1 LEAINRCVHVKRLV
15 APVAVAVLTVI
26 AGVTAGVLSQSAAS
40 GQSARQPLAVT
51 ATTIPSKSLGLLP
64 ASPQLSTRIV
74 LSRTHVVA
82 GSLIKGFVVVTNR
95 GKPLRLWH
103 HSGSLK
109 CTPGYAVALTNDR
122 IPPDI
127 AWYLDCVP
135 RPLLIPSGIT
145 RLPFGVMTTF
155 LQCWNTTAE
164 KSVPKCLPGHR
175 TPPLPAGQ
183 YKAVL
188 VGFGLRLPAAKAV
201 SVTLTVGVG
210 TASTAAVTSHGSGG
224 LFGHVTGRL
233 VRVGGFP
240 QLNSSSET
248 VGIPGRVVFLLVG
261 TSGSFTSETGPNGGF
276 NVPVPAGF
284 TYRVT
289 GYSPKVMTGDHEE
302 LCTAIHRVKVPSR
315 AGSNGSIVVRGVD
328 VLCQIS

>member
-1 LEAINRCVHVKRLV
+1 MRRLV
-15 APVAVAVLTVI
+15 VPVAVVLV
-26 AGVTAGVLSQSAAS
+26 AVTAGVLSQPAAS
-40 GQSARQPLAVT
+40 GQSALRSLAVT

-95 GKPLRLWH
+95 GKPIKLWD

-109 CTPGYAVALTNDR
+109 CRPGYAVVLTNDR

-135 RPLLIPSGIT
+135 RPLLIPSGVT
-145 RLPFGVMTTF
+145 RLPVWVMTTY

-164 KSVPKCLPGHR
+164 KFVPKCLPGHR

-188 VGFGLRLPAAKAV
+188 VGMRLRLPAAKAV
-201 SVTLTVGVG
+201 SVTLTAGAG
-210 TASTAAVTSHGSGG
+210 TASTAAASSRGSGG

-240 QLNSSSET
+240 QLNSARET
-248 VGIPGRVVFLLVG
+248 VGIPGRVVLLLVG
-261 TSGSFTSETGPNGGF
+261 TSGSFAFETGPNGGF
-276 NVPVPAGF
+276 DVPVPAGF

-289 GYSPKVMTGDHEE
+289 GYSPKVLTGDHEE
-302 LCTAIHRVKVPSR
+302 LCAAGHRVKVPSR
-315 AGSNGSIVVRGVD
+315 AGSNGSIVVRGLE